1 MQILPI
7 NYNTYNCNNRTQS
20 FKSYSTK
27 VCNGGG
33 ELAYRTLS
41 NFFRADIVWPKFI
54 EFIVAKYK
62 NVDKVN
68 VVNHACSV
76 GYEPYSFLL
85 LLINAIGEENI
96 KKFVPVI
103 ARDLD
108 KDAIEYAKAGN
119 LEVTYPEYAMA
130 SHYGSRFALKNGYYK
145 DDIFHKFFNDFKLKK
160 PTFYEDLER
169 GLENEYVVSCKDN
182 IRQYVDFQQSD
193 IFDDK
198 ALISKENTI
207 LLFRNVW
214 RYLGHDGIDKL
225 SDLLANSMKKTSLL
239 VIGEFDVA
247 NHIDEILINKG
258 FKDTQYSREEHH
270 IFEAPGQ

>member
-20 FKSYSTK
+20 FKAYSTK
-27 VCNGGG
+27 VCKDNGK
-33 ELAYRTLS
+33 LAYRTLS

-103 ARDLD
+103 ARDID
-108 KDAIEYAKAGN
+108 EDVIKYAKVGK
-119 LEVTYPEYAMA
+119 LEATYSEYAMA
-130 SHYGSRFALKNGYYK
+130 DHYGGRFALKNRYYNEN
-145 DDIFHKFFNDFKLKK
+145 IFPKFFKTSYLKK
-160 PTFYEDLER
+160 PKTYEDLED
-169 GLENEYVVSCKDN
+169 GLENEYIISCKKN
-182 IRQYVDFQQSD
+182 IKKYVDFRRSD
-193 IFDDK
+193 IFEDK
-198 ALISKENTI
+198 DLISKENTI
-207 LLFRNVW
+207 LLLRNVW
-214 RYLGHDGIDKL
+214 RYFGEEGIDKL
-225 SDLLANSMKKTSLL
+225 SDFLANNMKKSSLL
-239 VIGEFDVA
+239 VIGGFDLA

-258 FKDTQYSREEHH
+258 FQDTLYYHDEHH
-270 IFEAPGQ
+270 IFEPPG